1 MARHANYRLLYSEAR
16 ARAGRAPWLLVT
28 PASLSADGKRKQT
41 AYSSEKEARA
51 ALRTAEQ
58 NYRAHGTAVAQLPH
72 TAEQLAA
79 VKLATD
85 TVAPYGITLQNA
97 AAFAATCCAE
107 FGDLSTALQLAR
119 WAALRATETTWPDIT
134 LAAAMQSH
142 LQAIP
147 HLAAATKL
155 RRKAIF
161 SRLYREH
168 TLFCENTYLHSLTT
182 DKLREIICRNS
193 YTAQIQTAMKQCL
206 SALASWAAD
215 QGYMSHENPLQR
227 LKVATVQ
234 ETTITCLQPAE
245 LRALLRHAPKKS
257 TQLYFAICALAGVR
271 PTEATRLTWGD
282 VSPDEPILSVRSKK
296 SKTGG
301 ARHIPVCPALQEWLA
316 YCRPERVTPSTP
328 LCPTNRRALNR
339 AKRAAG
345 LSAWQQDVLR
355 HSFASYALK
364 GGMSLHDLQ
373 LAMGHRDLGMLRA
386 RYLNMQGLTKAL
398 AEEWWSTTPG
408 AVHGQKDM
416 HTV

>member
-85 TVAPYGITLQNA
+85 TVTPYGITLQNA

-107 FGDLSTALQLAR
+107 FGDLATALQLAR
-119 WAALRATETTWPDIT
+119 WAALRATENTWPDIT
-134 LAAAMQSH
+134 LAAAMQEH
-142 LQAIP
+142 LQAIA
-147 HLAAATKL
+147 HLSESSN
-155 RRKAIF
+155 RMRKNIF
-161 SRLYREH
+161 TRLYREH
-168 TLFCENTYLHSLTT
+168 TLFCENTYLHALTT
-182 DKLREIICRNS
+182 EKLRDLICRPK
-193 YTAQIQTAMKQCL
+193 YTPQVQSGMKACL
-206 SALASWAAD
+206 SAMLTWAAGK
-215 QGYMSHENPLQR
+215 GYMSHENPLQR
-227 LKVATVQ
+227 LNLPTVQ
-234 ETTITCLQPAE
+234 EATITCLQPSE
-245 LRALLRHAPKKS
+245 LRALLRHAPNQG
-257 TQLYFAICALAGVR
+257 TQLYIAICALAGVR
-271 PTEATRLTWGD
+271 PTEATRLTWAD

-301 ARHIPVCPALQEWLA
+301 ARHIPVCSALQEWLA

-328 LCPTNRRALNR
+328 LCPTTRRFMAR
-339 AKRAAG
+339 AKRLAG
-345 LSAWQQDVLR
+345 LQEWQQDVLR

-364 GGMSLHDLQ
+364 DGMSLQDLQ
-373 LAMGHRDLGMLRA
+373 LAMGHRDLSMLRA

-398 AEEWWSTTPG
+398 AAEWWSTTPDSVFG
-408 AVHGQKDM
+408 ANEV